1 LSLKQNI
8 NMVKEELNSEEK
20 FFEKAVMTEK
30 FVKKYKNLMI
40 GIVVLIVIVVISN
53 IVYNSNKQSTIKEAN
68 EVLAKLN
75 LDTNN
80 ENLKINLE
88 QLSPALFDVWSY
100 SQAVALND
108 VDKLKS
114 LSSSKTIFISDL
126 ASYEVASRSKDNEK
140 LLDYSMKQDAIYKDL
155 ALVQSAILYLD
166 KNEIKKAHA
175 ELRKVSQNSSL
186 KTVALALSHFG
197 LK

>member
-1 LSLKQNI
+1 MSLKQNI